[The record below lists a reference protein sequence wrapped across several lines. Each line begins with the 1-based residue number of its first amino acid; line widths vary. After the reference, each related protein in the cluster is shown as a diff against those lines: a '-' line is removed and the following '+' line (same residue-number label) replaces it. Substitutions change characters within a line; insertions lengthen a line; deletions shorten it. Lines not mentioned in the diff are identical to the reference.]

1 MKAWWIFFFVIGV
14 PVLMLIWHI
23 WKTDGRRP
31 DGYKDIHD
39 RPVIPA
45 VILDINMPFSS
56 MVVFMF
62 KLALAALPAIM
73 LIAIALGALA
83 AATGVALF

>member
-1 MKAWWIFFFVIGV
+1 MKAWWIFFLVVGI
-14 PVLMLIWHI
+14 PVLMLVWHI

-62 KLALAALPAIM
+62 KLALAALPAIF
-73 LIAIALGALA
+73 LIVIVLGSFAAVTGMALI
-83 AATGVALF
+83 

>member
-1 MKAWWIFFFVIGV
+1 MKAWWIFFFVVGV

-62 KLALAALPAIM
+62 KLALAALPAIL

-83 AATGVALF
+83 AATGLALF